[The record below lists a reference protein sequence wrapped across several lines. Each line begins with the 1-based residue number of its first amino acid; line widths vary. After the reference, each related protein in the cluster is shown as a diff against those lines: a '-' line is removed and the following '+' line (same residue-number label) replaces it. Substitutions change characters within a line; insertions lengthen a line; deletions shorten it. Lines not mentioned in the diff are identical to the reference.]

1 MSNNPSSPVL
11 FYSEGSPYARICR
24 MAIRERALSNLVCEV
39 VTTLR
44 DPDAVVLPHNPTGR
58 VPALL
63 LQDGTTLTETTL
75 IMQWLDEQGTAPRL
89 MPADSQGIAAYGRVL
104 GLLDGIAV
112 WNRELRRPESERS
125 PSVLA
130 LEALR
135 ADRIADALDRDVA
148 MGRYASLD
156 AGALALLA
164 VLGYA
169 ERRQRVWDW
178 RSGRDH
184 LVRWFEAMSDRPSF
198 AQTLPPIPPSSGAH

>member
-1 MSNNPSSPVL
+1 MSNYPSSPVL

-24 MAIRERALSNLVCEV
+24 MAIRERALSNVVCEA

-44 DPDAVVLPHNPTGR
+44 DPDAVILPHNPTGR

-75 IMQWLDEQGTAPRL
+75 IMQWLDEQGAAPRL

-169 ERRQRVWDW
+169 ERRHRVWDW
-178 RSGRDH
+178 RSGRDQ
-184 LVRWFEAMSDRPSF
+184 LIRWFEAMSERPSF
-198 AQTLPPIPPSSGAH
+198 AQTLPPIPPSGGVH

>member
-1 MSNNPSSPVL
+1 MSNQPITPLL

-24 MAIRERALSNLVCEV
+24 MAIRERALSNLVSEAT
-39 VTTLR
+39 TTLR

-63 LQDGTTLTETTL
+63 LQDGVTLTETTL
-75 IMQWLDEQGTAPRL
+75 IMQWLDQQGEAPRL
-89 MPADSQGIAAYGRVL
+89 MPVDNRGIAAYGRVL

-130 LEALR
+130 LEAVR
-135 ADRIADALDRDVA
+135 ADRVADALERDVA
-148 MGRYASLD
+148 MGGYASLD

-169 ERRQRVWDW
+169 ERRHRVWAW

-184 LVRWFEAMSDRPSF
+184 LVRWFDAMSDRTSF
-198 AQTLPPIPPSSGAH
+198 AETLPAIPPGGGTH